1 MALIE
6 WENYYSVGISIID
19 KQHQRLIIII
29 NDLADAMRQG
39 KGREITKQIINDLK
53 NYTLEHFTTEENYFK
68 EFDYP
73 DTEEHIKE
81 HHDFID
87 KVNMFQTDFEAGKIG
102 LSVKIMHFLSD
113 WLKQH
118 ILETDKKY
126 SDFLISKG
134 VE

>member
-19 KQHQRLIIII
+19 KQHQKLIIII

-102 LSVKIMHFLSD
+102 LSVTIMHFF
-113 WLKQH
+113 K
-118 ILETDKKY
+118 
-126 SDFLISKG
+126 
-134 VE
+134 